1 MASSPGLAGEQHGTG
16 LLTGL
21 VLVSLACVFFAVSVG
36 SVNLHPLEVWN
47 ALGGEDQSLERRLI
61 LELRLPRALCAFAVG
76 GMLALAG
83 ALMQVLLRNPLG
95 DPYILGISGGAAF
108 CALLALLLGYS
119 GVWVKG
125 GAFAGAVAAMLL
137 VFSLAR
143 GGGAWTPTRLLLT
156 GVVLATGW
164 GALISFVLSVSP
176 TARLPGMFFWLIG
189 DLGDAVDPA
198 APLLV
203 LAAALGIA
211 MLLARP
217 LNILARGEYQAAAL
231 GVDVNPLRLG
241 VFLLT
246 SLVTAVSV
254 TVGGSIGFVGLIV
267 PHMFRLLAG
276 SDHRVLLPGS
286 AMLGGSLLVFADT
299 LARTLLAPQQ
309 LPVGVLTALLGVP
322 AFLYLLTRRMS
333 RMS

>member
-1 MASSPGLAGEQHGTG
+1 MNAPSPPPEPRRAG

-21 VLVSLACVFFAVSVG
+21 ALISLFCVVFAVSVG
-36 SVNLHPLEVWN
+36 SVNLDPVAVWS
-47 ALGGEDQSLERRLI
+47 ALGSDDQTLERRLI
-61 LELRLPRALCAFAVG
+61 LELRLPRALCAYAVG

-95 DPYILGISGGAAF
+95 DPYVLGISGGAAF
-108 CALLALLLGYS
+108 CALLAILAGYS
-119 GVWVKG
+119 GLWLKG
-125 GAFAGAVAAMLL
+125 AAFLGAAVAMLL

-143 GGGAWTPTRLLLT
+143 GAGAWTPTRLLLT
-156 GVVLATGW
+156 GVVIATGW

-176 TARLPGMFFWLIG
+176 AARLPGMFFWLIG
-189 DLGDAVDPA
+189 DLGDAVDPEV
-198 APLLV
+198 PLIV
-203 LAAALGIA
+203 LGVGLSSA
-211 MLLARP
+211 MLMARP
-217 LNILARGEYQAAAL
+217 LNILSRGEHQAAAL
-231 GVDVNPLRLG
+231 GVDVAPLRLG
-241 VFLLT
+241 LFLLT

-299 LARTLLAPQQ
+299 LARTQLAPQQ

-322 AFLYLLTRRMS
+322 VFLYLLTRRMS
-333 RMS
+333 GIS